1 MKHISTEIFV
11 QVDTHVDYTIR
22 FCGYLGVKFSALEL
36 EYKILLCIDFIG
48 REQIILGSITLL
60 IKKTIKA
67 IIHLLW

>member
-36 EYKILLCIDFIG
+36 NTKYCFA
-48 REQIILGSITLL
+48 STLSVENKL
-60 IKKTIKA
+60 Y
-67 IIHLLW
+67 